1 MRRTDTNHT
10 IGNAIIYECV
20 RTATTIYPNPPLLAA
35 AADAVAKLLR
45 STSHNLRYVGI
56 DALSGIVKINPQ
68 HAHVSPD
75 MLVFLTLV
83 TLQSPLLGGQTSNLE
98 IYSAPCSIF

>member
-35 AADAVAKLLR
+35 CKL
-45 STSHNLRYVGI
+45 
-56 DALSGIVKINPQ
+56 P
-68 HAHVSPD
+68 SPCGQATIYP
-75 MLVFLTLV
+75 TL
-83 TLQSPLLGGQTSNLE
+83 P
-98 IYSAPCSIF
+98 